1 MELTKKQRVLNT
13 FNYEELDR
21 PAIYDKLHSLK
32 FIEHVY
38 GQAITKSNAEDAVC
52 AAIAKTCDMTRHVVI
67 PDNLETYTETDE
79 DGFVYR
85 VIWNTKDIVAR
96 PFNTI
101 DQAKD
106 LVRKDIDRIRQAIED
121 KKFCHQA
128 KWHLKLFGEQFDEPE
143 ELNVEFG
150 RLQNKM
156 EGTVM
161 MAPEFFDGL
170 GPVTTR
176 YNYDMFIYLYDDEPE
191 LMGELLAAHC
201 DYQLFRIK
209 NFTGPE
215 LSPVA
220 LMGTAVSGIGGL
232 IFSPDF
238 LRKEFFSFAGKIVGT
253 QKQLGYNVMFEM
265 EGDTRIVFD
274 DIVNSDAD
282 GYATIEELSGMSAAW
297 VKSNYPRLTVAQMI
311 DSAQLL
317 TYGGKEQVIEKT
329 NDMVELARKYNG
341 VLIGSS
347 GDINEE
353 VNIENAMA
361 MFETI
366 KNTKF

>member
-1 MELTKKQRVLNT
+1 MKLTKKQRVLNT
-13 FNYEELDR
+13 FNYQQLDR
-21 PAIYDKLHSLK
+21 PSVYDKIHSLK

-38 GQAITKSNAEDAVC
+38 GKPITKSNAEDAVC

-67 PDNLETYTETDE
+67 PDNFQTNTETDE

-85 VIWNTKDIVAR
+85 VTWNTKEIIAR

-121 KKFCHQA
+121 KKFCRQA
-128 KWHLKLFGEQFDEPE
+128 MWHLKLFGEQFEEPQ
-143 ELNVEFG
+143 ELNAEFA

-156 EGTVM
+156 GGTVM
-161 MAPEFFDGL
+161 MAPEFYDGL

-191 LMGELLAAHC
+191 LMGKLLAAHC

-209 NFTGPE
+209 SFAGPE

-220 LMGTAVSGIGGL
+220 LMGTAVSGVGGL

-238 LRKEFFSFAGKIVGT
+238 LRKEFFPFAAKIVDT
-253 QKQLGYNVMFEM
+253 QKQLGYNVLFEM

-274 DIVNSDAD
+274 DIVSSGPD
-282 GYATIEELSGMSAAW
+282 GYGAVEELSGMSAAW
-297 VKSNYPRLTVAQMI
+297 VKSNYPKLTVAQMI
-311 DSAQLL
+311 DSSQLL
-317 TYGGKEQVIEKT
+317 TYGSKEQVIEKT
-329 NDMVELARKYNG
+329 KDMVELSRKYNG

>member
-13 FNYEELDR
+13 FNYGELDR
-21 PAIYDKLHSLK
+21 PAIYDKIHSLK

-52 AAIAKTCDMTRHVVI
+52 AAIGKTCDMTRHVAV

-85 VIWNTKDIVAR
+85 VTWNSKEIIAR

-101 DQAKD
+101 NKAKD

-128 KWHLKLFGEQFDEPE
+128 KWHRKLFGEQFDEPE
-143 ELNVEFG
+143 ELNAEFT

-156 EGTVM
+156 DGTVM

-176 YNYDMFIYLYDDEPE
+176 YNYDMFIYLHDDEPE
-191 LMGELLAAHC
+191 LIGELLAAHC

-209 NFTGPE
+209 SFAGPK

-220 LMGTAVSGIGGL
+220 LMGTAVSGVGGL

-238 LRKEFFSFAGKIVGT
+238 LRKEFFPFAAKIVNL
-253 QKQLGYNVMFEM
+253 QKQLGYKVIFEM

-274 DIVNSDAD
+274 DIVSSGSD

-297 VKSNYPRLTVAQMI
+297 IKSKYPKLTIAQMI

-317 TYGGKEQVIEKT
+317 TYGDKEQVIDKT
-329 NDMVELARKYNG
+329 KDMVKLARKYNG

-353 VNIENAMA
+353 VNIANAMA

-366 KNTKF
+366 NNSNF